1 MQSETTVNFEALGQ
15 TFHQEFAEFR
25 KEFDE
30 VRNLVDSL
38 TREERATTQN
48 GRLIQRNK
56 FSELMRRQA
65 AMQSKVHAWTFR
77 AGWRRPA

>member
-38 TREERATTQN
+38 TTGHDAKWSANT
-48 GRLIQRNK
+48 
-56 FSELMRRQA
+56 A
-65 AMQSKVHAWTFR
+65 
-77 AGWRRPA
+77 

>member
-30 VRNLVDSL
+30 VRNLV
-38 TREERATTQN
+38 
-48 GRLIQRNK
+48 
-56 FSELMRRQA
+56 EL
-65 AMQSKVHAWTFR
+65 FD
-77 AGWRRPA
+77 